1 MRLFKTIEHIPFESK
16 ATHQKEN
23 NKLFEVRETK
33 SIGII
38 VVWVNNL
45 NTSIHKRKKVVRFCV
60 QQWCQVNIYQIL
72 VKYINKH

>member
-60 QQWCQVNIYQIL
+60 QQ
-72 VKYINKH
+72 